1 MKELDR
7 RERVAAPGKKGKK
20 KSVARR
26 IVGIALLLLFLFLVY
41 FCLGMTLSVLPLKK
55 TADGVRD
62 PASYRGNGDPWVE
75 RAAVIEENADAFE
88 WRLKLIDAAK
98 DSVSFVTYQ
107 FREGESTTRLAA
119 ALKRAAERGVKVR
132 IIVDGF
138 NDVLR
143 MEGKTFFRAVAA
155 VPGIE
160 MKIYNRPSLLAP
172 WTCNARLHDKYFIVD
187 DLAYIIGGRNTHD
200 GFFLENDN
208 GLRNYDREALI
219 YNVAHTDVSPYPAG
233 GEDVAS
239 IYGLIDYFNRMWES
253 REVEPF
259 RVGLSKP
266 TSRKIQAEFERWEE
280 FSPDLPTM
288 PDPDAALSAGTLQID
303 RVTILTGEIGT
314 GGKQP
319 LIWNELVTLCASAE
333 KRVLIQTPYILFS
346 RDMYRDVEKIVASG
360 AEVTMLTNSVL
371 NTDNKF
377 APPDYLYHQDE
388 ILATGVSILEFD
400 GDYSTHAKTV
410 LIDDDLVVIGSFNV
424 DLRSTY
430 LNTEIV
436 AVIAG
441 EEFQDQTEECMRPV
455 FAGST
460 LIGEENTVGQR
471 LKEDAG
477 FFRRVGLYL
486 VGAIVQLFRFEL

>member
-1 MKELDR
+1 MGEFDR
-7 RERVAAPGKKGKK
+7 REIDAVPRKKAKK
-20 KSVARR
+20 KSVPRR
-26 IVGIALLLLFLFLVY
+26 IVGCAFLLLLLFLVY
-41 FCLGMTLSVLPLKK
+41 FCVGMTASVLPLKK
-55 TADGVRD
+55 TAEGKRD
-62 PASYRGNGDPWVE
+62 PASYRGNGTPWVE
-75 RAAVIEENADAFE
+75 RASVIEENGDAFD
-88 WRLKLIDAAK
+88 WRLKLINAAQ

-119 ALKRAAERGVKVR
+119 ALKGAAERGVKVR

-143 MEGKTFFRAVAA
+143 MEGETFFKAVAA

-208 GLRNYDREALI
+208 GLRNYDREALV
-219 YNVAHTDVSPYPAG
+219 YNTAHVDVSPYPAG
-233 GEDVAS
+233 GEDAAS
-239 IYGLIDYFNRMWES
+239 IYGLISYFDEMWES
-253 REVEPF
+253 GEVEPF
-259 RVGLSKP
+259 RVGLTKP
-266 TSRKIQAEFERWEE
+266 TSRKIREEFLRWEE
-280 FSPDLPTM
+280 FSRDLPTL
-288 PDPDAALSAGTLQID
+288 PDPDAALTAATLSVD
-303 RVTILTGEIGT
+303 RVTLLTGETGT

-319 LIWNELVTLCASAE
+319 LIWNELVSLCAAAE
-333 KRVLIQTPYILFS
+333 NRVLIQTPYILFS
-346 RDMYRDVEKIVASG
+346 RDMYRDVERIVASG
-360 AEVTMLTNSVL
+360 ADVSMLTNSIL

-388 ILATGVSILEFD
+388 ILETGVSILEFD
-400 GDYSTHAKTV
+400 GDYSTHAKTI
-410 LIDDDLVVIGSFNV
+410 LIDEDLVVIGSFNV

-477 FFRRVGLYL
+477 FFKRVGLYL